1 MDGALPNAEA
11 GTPGSRT
18 GLAAVVLALLALVA
32 ALYLARAFF
41 IPLLIGI
48 LASYALRPA
57 VDWLGKCRVP
67 RAVAAALV
75 LAAVVG
81 GFSWIAFS
89 LRDDAAAKELQGAAT
104 DAAGAAAPARAS
116 PAIVVLL
123 AFFLLAAGEHFRR
136 KLRAR
141 ERRGAV
147 HCAAVLRLVVG
158 RLGSAA
164 RRAADRHR
172 QGGLRPDRIAPS
184 GGSAARPLGLRRS
197 RCSHRMLP
205 GVQMPLSARMTMAL
219 LWLEAIR

>member
-1 MDGALPNAEA
+1 L
-11 GTPGSRT
+11 
-18 GLAAVVLALLALVA
+18 LALLALVA

-147 HCAAVLRLVVG
+147 
-158 RLGSAA
+158 